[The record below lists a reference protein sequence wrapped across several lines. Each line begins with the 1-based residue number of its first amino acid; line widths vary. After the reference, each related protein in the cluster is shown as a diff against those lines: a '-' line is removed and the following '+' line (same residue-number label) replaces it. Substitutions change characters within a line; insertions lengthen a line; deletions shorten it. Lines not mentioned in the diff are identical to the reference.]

1 MRNGKVESKKRLERS
16 VIYIALIILAFILAA
31 TLWFLTGVALPE
43 IKAQAPVD
51 QVVERSSPEIERT
64 IDPSGDCA
72 SVTSPITHRFS
83 RDMASLV
90 EWLRESNGS
99 IPGQGSSFSH
109 QPVKVGADSLKSSMV
124 SPDAGL
130 RVNVNAFIDV
140 KGGVLSVLPYFSEL
154 LWNPSGQSADTQHV
168 GFGFPLLIVTDATG
182 SGAGWHLN
190 VRTAKDIAQFGFLHC
205 VEFALSNEGIGLIF
219 GNQKPISLLVQ
230 STRLNNL
237 DQILVFASP
246 GQGMGTYAI
255 APVFT
260 SAPSGREVWNVD
272 SHLIVVSLI
281 ASP

>member
-1 MRNGKVESKKRLERS
+1 MRNGKVVSKKRLERS
-16 VIYIALIILAFILAA
+16 VIYVALIMLAFILAVI
-31 TLWFLTGVALPE
+31 LWFLTGVALPE
-43 IKAQAPVD
+43 IKVQSPVH

-72 SVTSPITHRFS
+72 SVTSPITNRFS
-83 RDMASLV
+83 RDMASLD
-90 EWLRESNGS
+90 EWLGESKVS
-99 IPGQGSSFSH
+99 IPGQGSSFSR
-109 QPVKVGADSLKSSMV
+109 QPDEVGANSLKSSMV

-130 RVNVNAFIDV
+130 RVTVNASIDV
-140 KGGVLSVLPYFSEL
+140 MGGVLSLLPYSSEL
-154 LWNPSGQSADTQHV
+154 LWNTSGQSADTQHV

-182 SGAGWHLN
+182 LGAGWHLN

-219 GNQKPISLLVQ
+219 GNQKPISLRVQ
-230 STRLNNL
+230 STRLNSL

-260 SAPSGREVWNVD
+260 SAPSGREVWKED
-272 SHLIVVSLI
+272 SDLMVVCLI